1 VPAAKVGVWFGTAG
15 RRRAIRV
22 LRQRS
27 VALLNNTALLRR
39 VFAVLRRVAPV
50 LVLGKAVIVSRHHDV
65 AAVLDRDEDFTI
77 AELNASV
84 MDRVNGPFILG
95 MDRSDQYQRE
105 DTILERCVRP
115 GDLDRVRAIVRA
127 STAELIA
134 AAQETGRIDTGGA
147 TRRIDIVNGLARVT
161 AVRVV
166 GSYLGVAGPDEAT
179 MMRWMRTI
187 FHETF
192 LNVTRD
198 RAVRRSGEQSGREFH
213 AYLHDLLERRQ
224 AQVAAGDGQAPD
236 DFFTRLVHLQLG
248 DDAATRLSDE
258 GILRNI
264 GGVVVGAVDTTSMA
278 TAHVVDE
285 LLGRPEALAVA
296 RSAARD
302 PGALVPIVMEALR
315 FHPINPVLARWSG
328 RDTVLAEGTH
338 RQRRIRAGRAVYASI
353 LSAMFDPAVFEQPDT
368 FRVDRPVSSYLHFG
382 HGLHT
387 CFGERI
393 NLVQMPETVSALLSL
408 DNLRRA
414 PGRAG
419 RIVYD
424 GPFPDRLLLEFDV
437 AGT

>member
-1 VPAAKVGVWFGTAG
+1 MPAAKVGVWFGAAG
-15 RRRAIRV
+15 RRRAIRW
-22 LRQRS
+22 LRRRS
-27 VALLNNTALLRR
+27 VALLNNAAFLRR

-50 LVLGKAVIVSRHHDV
+50 LVVGKAVIVTRHDDV

-95 MDRSDQYQRE
+95 MDRSEQYSRE
-105 DTILERCVRP
+105 DAILERCVRP
-115 GDLDRVRAIVRA
+115 GDLDRVRGIVRR
-127 STAELIA
+127 SVAELVETA
-134 AAQETGRIDTGGA
+134 RPTGRIDV
-147 TRRIDIVNGLARVT
+147 VNGLARVT

-166 GSYLGVAGPDEAT
+166 ASYLGVAGPDEAT

-198 RAVRRSGEQSGREFH
+198 RAVRRAGEQSGREFH
-213 AYLHDLLERRQ
+213 AYLHALLEQRQ
-224 AQVAAGDGQAPD
+224 AQVRDGDGEAPD
-236 DFFTRLVHLQLG
+236 DFFTRLVRLQS
-248 DDAATRLSDE
+248 DDDPATRLSDE

-285 LLGRPEALAVA
+285 LLRRPDALA
-296 RSAARD
+296 AARAAAGD
-302 PGALVPIVMEALR
+302 SSAMVPVVLEALR
-315 FHPINPVLARWSG
+315 FHPINPVLARWTG
-328 RDTVLAEGTH
+328 RDTVIGEGTH
-338 RQRRIRAGRAVYASI
+338 RQRRIRQGRAVYASI
-353 LSAMFDPAVFEQPDT
+353 MSAMFDPAVFEQPGT

-387 CFGERI
+387 CFGERV
-393 NLVQMPETVSALLSL
+393 NVVQMPETVGSLLAL

-414 PGRAG
+414 PGRDG

-424 GPFPDRLLLEFDV
+424 GPFPDRLLVDFDPAV
-437 AGT
+437 G